1 MQNARI
7 IFYFGISEFSFR
19 GGGAKNYKNGEKTEN
34 NTAPET
40 LKQQTVALSK
50 N

>member
-1 MQNARI
+1 MQNARK
-7 IFYFGISEFSFR
+7 IFFSGISEFSFR
-19 GGGAKNYKNGEKTEN
+19 GGSAKNYKNGAKTEN

-40 LKQQTVALSK
+40 LKQQTAALSK